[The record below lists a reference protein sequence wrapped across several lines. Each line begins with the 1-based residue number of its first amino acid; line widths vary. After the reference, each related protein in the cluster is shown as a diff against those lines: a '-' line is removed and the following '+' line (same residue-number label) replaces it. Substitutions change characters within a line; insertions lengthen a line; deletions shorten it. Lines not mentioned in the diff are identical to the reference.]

1 MKLQLRGT
9 SAAHHFNIAPE
20 YLLGMTRSERLHR
33 CLLGSEA
40 AGKMDRR
47 IASALAVRD
56 LPLGEDALQEP
67 LAVSFDCRG
76 DARDIGSIEAKA
88 NDGRH

>member
-20 YLLGMTRSERLHR
+20 HLLGMTRSERLHR
-33 CLLGSEA
+33 RFLGGEA
-40 AGKMDRR
+40 AGKVDRR
-47 IASALAVRD
+47 IPAALAVRD
-56 LPLGEDALQEP
+56 FPVGEDAAQKS
-67 LAVSFDCRG
+67 LAVPFDCRS